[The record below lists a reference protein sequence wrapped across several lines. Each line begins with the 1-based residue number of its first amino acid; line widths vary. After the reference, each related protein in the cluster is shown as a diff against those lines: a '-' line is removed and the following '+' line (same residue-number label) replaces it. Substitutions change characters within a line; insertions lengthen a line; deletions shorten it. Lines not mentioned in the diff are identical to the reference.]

1 MDPQGVFCPN
11 PACPA
16 RGQANQG
23 NIGVHSQK
31 EQRFLCKQC
40 GKTFAARKDTPF
52 YRLRESQEVVT
63 VVVTLL
69 AHGCPL
75 QAIVAAFGLDERT
88 VAQWQRRAGQHCQR
102 LHEHLVQTP
111 RDLGQ
116 VQADEIRVKMQK
128 EKGGYGG
135 VVWMALALMV
145 RTRLWLGGEVS
156 CHRDT
161 TLITR
166 LVERVRRCAHPTSPR
181 KTPLLFCTDGLCTYL
196 SAIRKVFRDP
206 VPSEAPRAAVGRP
219 RLQAWK
225 GLLIAQVVKRY
236 QQRRVVE
243 VEHRVKQGSPQRVQ
257 RVIATSQG
265 QGVINTAF
273 MERLNATFRERL
285 APLVRRSRALARHT
299 QTLQHGMFLVGT
311 VYNFCT
317 CHSSLAV
324 ATAEPAARVRR
335 CTPAMAAGIT
345 DHAWSV
351 AELLSYHVPLPQW
364 TPPKRRGR
372 ISQAMK
378 LTIERWCS

>member
-11 PACPA
+11 AACPA
-16 RGQANQG
+16 RGQTDQG
-23 NIGVHSQK
+23 NIGVHSHK
-31 EQRFLCKQC
+31 EQRFICKQC
-40 GKTFAARKDTPF
+40 GQTFAARKGTPF
-52 YRLRESQEVVT
+52 YRLRECQEVVT

-88 VAQWQRRAGQHCQR
+88 VANWQRRAGQHCQR

-116 VQADEIRVKMQK
+116 VQADEIRVKVQK
-128 EKGGYGG
+128 EKGGHGG

-166 LVERVRRCAHPTSPR
+166 LVERVRACATKSSVR

-196 SAIRKVFRDP
+196 SAIGKVFRDP
-206 VPSEAPRAAVGRP
+206 VATGQRGRP
-219 RLQAWK
+219 RLHAWK
-225 GLLIAQVVKRY
+225 GLLVAQVVKRY
-236 QQRRVVE
+236 AKRRVVE
-243 VEHRVKQGSPQRVQ
+243 VEHRVQQGSPQRVQ
-257 RVIATSQG
+257 EVIAASQG
-265 QGVINTAF
+265 QGTINTAF
-273 MERLNATFRERL
+273 IERLNATFRERL
-285 APLVRRSRALARHT
+285 AALVRRGRALARQS
-299 QTLQHGMFLVGT
+299 QTLQQGMFLVGT
-311 VYNFCT
+311 LYNFCT
-317 CHSSLAV
+317 PHTSLSMAS
-324 ATAEPAARVRR
+324 AGPSKRSQW

-345 DHAWSV
+345 EHCWSV
-351 AELLSYHVPLPQW
+351 AELLSYHVPLPPW

-372 ISQAMK
+372 MSQAMK
-378 LTIERWCS
+378 LTIQRWCS